1 MELDEVMAKGDGV
14 PKTEGQAKGEE
25 KCDGNERPKG
35 EMLPEKGAPEHPKGV
50 L

>member
-1 MELDEVMAKGDGV
+1 MELDEVMAEGDGV
-14 PKTEGQAKGEE
+14 PKTEGRAKGEE
-25 KCDGNERPKG
+25 QCDGNERPKE